1 MVELDPDSALE
12 TGEEAAFL
20 REGLSR
26 QVLRKLRRGHWV
38 VQDELD
44 LHGMTRPEAREALA
58 AFIRE
63 AVRRARRC
71 VRIVHGKGLG
81 SKNRE
86 PVLKGSVRVW
96 LAQREEVLAF
106 CQAPAP
112 QGGGVRLADDVLAPV
127 DADHVAGHP
136 FRPSLRQ
143 HPDGLGDFLGGG
155 EPVEGIAELGELHHL
170 LVAGDLAQRRGV
182 GHAGADG
189 VGRRPVGGQF
199 QGQLPNV
206 GLQRSFRR

>member
-1 MVELDPDSALE
+1 VKRPLDPRIDDEDAALFRSAVGDAVPLRAPPRHVRSPAPEPAVAVQSLLDDHAALRESRDALLDPDSALE

-20 REGLSR
+20 RDGLSR

-38 VQDELD
+38 VQAELD
-44 LHGMTRPEAREALA
+44 LHGMTRPEAREAVA
-58 AFIRE
+58 AFLRE

-86 PVLKGSVRVW
+86 PVLKGKVRGW

-112 QGGGVRLADDVLAPV
+112 QGGSGAMLVL
-127 DADHVAGHP
+127 
-136 FRPSLRQ
+136 LR
-143 HPDGLGDFLGGG
+143 G
-155 EPVEGIAELGELHHL
+155 
-170 LVAGDLAQRRGV
+170 
-182 GHAGADG
+182 
-189 VGRRPVGGQF
+189 
-199 QGQLPNV
+199 
-206 GLQRSFRR
+206 